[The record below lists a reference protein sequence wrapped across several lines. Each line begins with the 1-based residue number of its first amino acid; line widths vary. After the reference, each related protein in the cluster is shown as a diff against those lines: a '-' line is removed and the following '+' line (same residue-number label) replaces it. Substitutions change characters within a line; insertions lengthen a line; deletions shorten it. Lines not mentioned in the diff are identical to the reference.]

1 MLGTHLQMRDL
12 EVTNGRSATYLEGQA
27 VPYDVFADAGWF
39 MERHASGSFKKS
51 TTGNGAVKRLP
62 LLLFHDKTSFPI
74 GHAEKWTHDGGLHGV
89 WKMSDSPEARRAAD
103 AAESGDLVG
112 MSVGFIPVQAPVIET
127 VKDWNPELGPDHKD
141 KMTHV
146 ESRLVE
152 VSLTPAPVFA
162 DAEVSCI
169 RTAYDIQE
177 RAQRARVDRR
187 SEADAWRAYSA
198 GLKST

>member
-12 EVTNGRSATYLEGQA
+12 EVTNGRSATFLEGQA
-27 VPYDVFADAGWF
+27 VPYDVYADAGWF
-39 MERHASGSFKKS
+39 MERHAQNSFLKS
-51 TTGNGAVKRLP
+51 TTGNGEVRKLP

-74 GHAEKWTHDGGLHGV
+74 GHAERWTHDGGLNGV
-89 WKMSDSPEARRAAD
+89 WKMADTPEAKRAAD
-103 AAESGDLVG
+103 AAASGDLVG
-112 MSVGFIPVQAPVIET
+112 MSVGFIPVQAPKVET
-127 VKDWNPELGPDHKD
+127 VDDWNPELGPDHKD
-141 KMTHV
+141 RLTHI

-162 DAEVSCI
+162 DAEVSCV
-169 RTAYDIQE
+169 RTAYDLQE
-177 RAQRARVDRR
+177 RAQRHRDQQR